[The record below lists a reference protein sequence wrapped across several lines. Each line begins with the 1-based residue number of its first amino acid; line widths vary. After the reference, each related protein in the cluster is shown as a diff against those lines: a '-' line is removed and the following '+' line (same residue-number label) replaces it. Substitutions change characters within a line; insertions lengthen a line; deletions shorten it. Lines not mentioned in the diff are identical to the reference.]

1 VTDVG
6 PEALD
11 DLERPGDEPFQAFVL
26 ARRNALL
33 SYAHLLT
40 GSRES
45 AEDVLQTALVRTA
58 LAWRRVRNQ
67 GDPEGYVRVA
77 ISRTA
82 VSAWRSRRWRERP
95 YADPPDRPTGI
106 DPAQQVDERDAMWQ
120 ALAGLPPRQRA
131 VLVLRYYEGLSEA
144 EIAATLGCA
153 RGTVKSQAAKGLAHL
168 RRLLAPQPADD
179 GAPAADDGA
188 PVADDGAPAVA
199 PSDPGRSAG

>member
-1 VTDVG
+1 VAGNLAAAGCVLGGVTDVG
-6 PEALD
+6 PETLD
-11 DLERPGDEPFQAFVL
+11 DPDRPEDEPFRAFVL
-26 ARRNALL
+26 ARHNALL

-40 GSRES
+40 GSRDS

-58 LAWRRVRNQ
+58 LAWHRVRNQ

-82 VSAWRSRRWRERP
+82 ASAWRRRRWRERP
-95 YADPPDRPTGI
+95 YADPPERPTGT
-106 DPAQQVDERDAMWQ
+106 DPARDLDEREAMWR
-120 ALAGLPPRQRA
+120 ALEGLPPRQRA

-168 RRLLAPQPADD
+168 RRVLDPPPTDH
-179 GAPAADDGA
+179 GAPA
-188 PVADDGAPAVA
+188 GAPA
-199 PSDPGRSAG
+199 DPGRSA